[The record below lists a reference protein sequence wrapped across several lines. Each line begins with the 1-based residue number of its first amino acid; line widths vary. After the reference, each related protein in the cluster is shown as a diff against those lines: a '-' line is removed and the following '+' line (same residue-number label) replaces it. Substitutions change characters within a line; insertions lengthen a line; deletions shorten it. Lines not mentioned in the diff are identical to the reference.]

1 MGTPF
6 VSFGFAAASPGLLA
20 GWTERRGGVS
30 EPPYDELNLALH
42 VGDDPD
48 AVVENRRRV
57 ADSLGV
63 ELESFVV
70 AEQTHGA
77 AVHAATEADRGR
89 GAFTRDD
96 EVAGTDALIT
106 RTPGLVLA
114 VMLADCAPLVLYDP
128 ATPAVGVVHAGWA
141 GTVQH
146 VAREAVEAMA
156 RSYGTDPASLVVA
169 IGPSIGPG
177 SYEVGSDVAERA
189 LAEFPGREVV
199 RPRGD
204 GKWLFDLWESNIA
217 DLESAGVR
225 RENVE
230 LAGIDTY
237 VSTDRIFS
245 HRRGHP
251 TGRFMA
257 VASLGP

>member
-6 VSFGFAAASPGLLA
+6 VSFDFAAASPGLLA

-70 AEQTHGA
+70 AEQIHGA

-96 EVAGTDALIT
+96 EVPATDALIT

-114 VMLADCAPLVLYDP
+114 VMLADCVPLVRLRP
-128 ATPAVGVVHAGWA
+128 GRRPRSASCTPAGPAPSTTSPG
-141 GTVQH
+141 GG
-146 VAREAVEAMA
+146 RGDG
-156 RSYGTDPASLVVA
+156 RSYGPSLRVCRRDRPVDRAAS
-169 IGPSIGPG
+169 
-177 SYEVGSDVAERA
+177 YKVGSDVAERA

-217 DLESAGVR
+217 DLESAGDPARER
-225 RENVE
+225 R
-230 LAGIDTY
+230 AGRHRHLRL
-237 VSTDRIFS
+237 DRPDLLPTGG
-245 HRRGHP
+245 GHP

-257 VASLGP
+257 VASLRP